1 MGFAKADGY
10 YPDGKDRETAEP
22 IKEIEPPVSPSTIPE
37 LVPKK
42 EEVIPPPEEKLSD
55 THFVINTFN
64 NRTAVN
70 TDRRAQIVDDLKGFA
85 NGSAVEVTYYKQT
98 FAESDTKGI
107 PKDADTKMDRT
118 HKSMLKIHGFELR
131 MLGSLSFEHDSSD
144 NVVRVS
150 GEAVTYPGFEPS
162 QGDKFIMEVD
172 NGKWGEMDIIEV
184 PTRMAVKSGTY
195 YKIQF
200 SLVHWM
206 SEERQ
211 KILDDFV
218 FNEAWFDKQRFLNEP
233 GALLYHAEYVD
244 MKFFELQSAQ
254 MVVYHVNKF
263 LDKQLMFTYMR
274 PDGVYDPYVV
284 DFCLKTIDFNEAGC
298 VAAQLFRDAP
308 CIETSI
314 WRALLSET
322 VPLAAVPTSS
332 VVAKRTLGSKTV
344 MINSLLNKKYVAFEP
359 GSISLLEFFEQ
370 EDGEVPGEG
379 DDPCGGLEPG
389 DFAGDPDKDRIMG
402 DVLLH
407 IHPHFRECVLT
418 CCGDCCCCGDTVTDD
433 TNSALAYLLDGS
445 DEWKTLIRSF
455 LRYRKI
461 NVDFL
466 RNCIKGVYKL
476 DPIEQFYKI
485 PILVFLARTTVRYIH
500 NNAGIY
506 E

>member
-1 MGFAKADGY
+1 MGFAKTDGY
-10 YPDGKDRETAEP
+10 YPDGTDKETAEP
-22 IKEIEPPVSPSTIPE
+22 IKKLEPAVSPETTSE
-37 LVPKK
+37 LVPKDP
-42 EEVIPPPEEKLSD
+42 EVIPAPEQKLSD

-64 NRTAVN
+64 NMTAVN

-98 FAESDTKGI
+98 YAESDTKGI
-107 PKDADTKMDRT
+107 PKDADIKTDRT

-144 NVVRVS
+144 NVVRVA

-162 QGDKFIMEVD
+162 QGDKFIMEID

-184 PTRMAVKSGTY
+184 PTRLAVKSGTY

-206 SEERQ
+206 SESRQ

-244 MKFFELQSAQ
+244 MKFLELQATQ
-254 MVVYHVNKF
+254 MVVFHVNKF

-274 PDGVYDPYVV
+274 PDGVYDPYVT
-284 DFCLKTIDFNEAGC
+284 DFCLKTIEFNEAGC
-298 VAAQLFRDAP
+298 VAAQLFKDAP
-308 CIETSI
+308 AMETSI
-314 WRALLSET
+314 WRAFLSET
-322 VPLAAVPTSS
+322 IPLAAVPTSS
-332 VVAKRTLGSKTV
+332 VIAKRTLGSKTV
-344 MINSLLNKKYVAFEP
+344 MINSLLNRKYLAFEP
-359 GSISLLEFFEQ
+359 GSVSLLEFFEAEDAQGEGEQ
-370 EDGEVPGEG
+370 ED
-379 DDPCGGLEPG
+379 PCDGLEPG

-402 DVLLH
+402 DILLH

-433 TNSALAYLLDGS
+433 SNAALAAILDG
-445 DEWKTLIRSF
+445 DDAWKTLVRGF

-466 RNCIKGVYKL
+466 KTCIKNVYKL
-476 DPIEQFYKI
+476 SAAEQFYKM
-485 PILVFLARTTVRYIH
+485 PILIFLARTAVRYIH
-500 NNAGIY
+500 NSVGIY